1 MTIAEMNRRK
11 AELGY
16 TNKMIAELSGVPL
29 STVQK
34 VLSGTTAHP
43 RRDTLMA
50 METVLSD
57 PPFMTPEVH
66 EILFGGRGEEEK
78 GRRKPAFF
86 TDIPEI
92 VCESSPVYGAKTC
105 GQGGPKADS
114 DADLP
119 EDAHIVG
126 EAAVEYPAE
135 HPKQQRKYTGPPDNP
150 GDPVGDRPK
159 QQGEYTLDD
168 YYALPDDVRA
178 ELIDGVIYIMEAPS
192 NIHQIISF
200 RIGYILESYIES
212 HNGGCTVLL
221 APADVQLDRDN
232 RTMVEPDVMVICD
245 RDKILRKLTYGA
257 PDLVMEI
264 TSPSSRGKDMTLKL
278 EKYRKAGVRE
288 YWVIEPDKKRIM
300 VYQLRE
306 DMDIDLSIYGFEDEI
321 PVGIFEGKCSIDFRK
336 IYEKISFLY

>member
-11 AELGY
+11 TELGY
-16 TNKMIAELSGVPL
+16 TNRMVAELSGIPL

-43 RRDTLMA
+43 RRDTLLS
-50 METVLSD
+50 MEAVLSD
-57 PPFMTPEVH
+57 PPLMTPEVH
-66 EILFGGRGEEEK
+66 EILFGGRSEAEK
-78 GRRKPAFF
+78 GGRKTASF
-86 TDIPEI
+86 TDIPGI
-92 VCESSPVYGAKTC
+92 ICEPSAVYGAKTC
-105 GQGGPKADS
+105 GQSGTKADS
-114 DADLP
+114 SPALP
-119 EDAHIVG
+119 GDVHIAG
-126 EAAVEYPAE
+126 EAVVEYKA
-135 HPKQQRKYTGPPDNP
+135 
-150 GDPVGDRPK
+150 DRPK
-159 QQGEYTLDD
+159 QQGEYTLED

-200 RIGYILESYIES
+200 KIGKLLDDYIES
-212 HNGGCTVLL
+212 NNGDCTVLL

-321 PVGIFEGKCSIDFRK
+321 PVGIFEGKCTIDFRK
-336 IYEKISFLY
+336 IYEKISFLYESDPGL